1 MSSKEMP
8 AKPVV
13 GQELFVV
20 LPALEYGH
28 PPSTRVMRVAKVGR
42 VWAELEEHGIRVYR
56 MALDTWQLDGQGYV
70 SPGRAYASEKVYL
83 DQLALNEAWKML
95 QNQMGAFPVRPG
107 PGVTLEIIQQVTGL
121 LGFPQENQS

>member
-1 MSSKEMP
+1 MTSKKTP

-42 VWAELEEHGIRVYR
+42 VWAELEAHGLRAYR
-56 MALDTWQLDGQGYV
+56 MALDTWRLDGQGYI
-70 SPGRAYASEKVYL
+70 SPGRVYESEKAYL
-83 DQLALNEAWKML
+83 DEVTLTNAWKNL
-95 QNQMGAFPVRPG
+95 QNQMGAFPVRPA
-107 PGVTLEIIQQVTGL
+107 PAATLEVIQQVTRL
-121 LGFPQENQS
+121 LGFLEESQP